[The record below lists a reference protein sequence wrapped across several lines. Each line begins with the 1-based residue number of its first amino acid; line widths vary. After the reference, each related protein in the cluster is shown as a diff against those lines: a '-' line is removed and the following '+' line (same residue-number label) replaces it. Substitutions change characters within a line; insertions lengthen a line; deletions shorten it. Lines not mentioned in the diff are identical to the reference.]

1 MFEIVKSGGL
11 MMVPLILCS
20 IIAAAIIL
28 ERLWT
33 LQKSR
38 VVPPELAEKVW
49 RWVESR
55 QIRKSTSWRCGRIR
69 RSGRSWRRA
78 SPTGT
83 ASAR

>member
-1 MFEIVKSGGL
+1 MFEIVKSGGI

-38 VVPPELAEKVW
+38 VVPP
-49 RWVESR
+49 
-55 QIRKSTSWRCGRIR
+55 
-69 RSGRSWRRA
+69 
-78 SPTGT
+78 
-83 ASAR
+83 